1 MAGKKESSTINVLII
16 NKGETNVYVDL
27 DGNYK
32 TEDDIIVLGP
42 KGTEKA
48 SLTEERIE
56 ALKVEKPNLVIRR
69 LGA

>member
-1 MAGKKESSTINVLII
+1 MAGKKETSTVNVLII
-16 NKGETNVYVDL
+16 NKGETNVYVDV

-56 ALKVEKPNLVIRR
+56 ALKVEKPNLVIKR